1 MQVFLSRVRVLD
13 ADVLREV
20 LNGVGSAG
28 NTELRYFLV
37 WRDSDECSLGHL
49 LPLLTM
55 LDTEDR

>member
-1 MQVFLSRVRVLD
+1 MLD

-37 WRDSDECSLGHL
+37 WRDIEVRTGKQRRVQSG
-49 LPLLTM
+49 PLAAAADDARYRGQVT
-55 LDTEDR
+55 